1 MRNTAVRLSVRSV
14 RSSKGRWLAL
24 LLIVML
30 SVGFFAGLKGCRDQM
45 WMACQNYLKDQN
57 FYDYRMYSSLG
68 FTSDEVDAIRDQL
81 TSDGIGLQSLE
92 GMKSFDAVG
101 AYEDEKGTAQ
111 RGVYLLMSMPEEVNL
126 PSLVSGRMPEADDE
140 CVVDDRALG
149 SGAIGST
156 ITFSD
161 SDSADDTTETIKSA
175 SADDTSETIN
185 SASADH
191 SSETTISDSTDS
203 SSEAVSSD
211 SADEE
216 INTEANDVSSLKN
229 VTYTIVGTVNSP
241 LYLNDDRGSSD
252 IGSGEITGFVC
263 LPADNFTSSRFTEI
277 DMTLNDTEDQ
287 AVYSDAY
294 SDTVDASLDD
304 VKSALSSAASDDYEN
319 ILQDI
324 MDEADRKAQEA
335 LDEAKA
341 KAAEQIAAAKEAA
354 AQAQQAAAQGMS
366 AEQIAAAQ
374 ASAQGMSA
382 EQIAAAQQSGETQG
396 ISAEQQ
402 AALQQAEAQQEA
414 LNNMEITPMTRDQ
427 AAEEASK
434 QGIDEPSTYVLKRSE
449 NNGYASFKN
458 DTSIINGIVNVFPV
472 FFILIALLVCIT
484 TMTRMV
490 EEERTQIGTLKALGC
505 SDFSITMKYML
516 YAGSAAVIG
525 WAVGF
530 FAGTWGLPKV
540 FWWAYR
546 VLYDFAPL
554 PYVFSLPMALFT
566 LSVSLAA
573 VVLSIWI
580 SCRGELL
587 STPAVLIRPKSAK
600 PGKRIWLER
609 IPQLWKRLP
618 FLRKVTLRNMFRYKM
633 RMIMMLIGVGSCTAL
648 VLTGFGVRDSM
659 IHVGDIQFSDI
670 QKYQLAV
677 ATDKGEAE
685 SSASAMEDLT
695 GKIQVSE
702 VLPCVSKYV
711 DVSAGERIGSVTLLS
726 FADGTDIRDFWNL
739 TPVNGG
745 EGQITLPE
753 QENGAVVSKRLAEKL
768 GLEKGDTF
776 RIEESSAGNDDLV
789 TAELTV
795 EGVFENYISNYIF
808 INEETCREIFEADAS
823 GNTQKSSVGSS
834 DEAVSESDSS
844 DGESEADFADMA
856 NECLVKTDGTPDK
869 ALLKKINRMD
879 AVTGVT
885 NLADTRADVRNSVS
899 CLNYIIWLLV
909 LFSGALSF
917 IVIFNLTNI
926 NLAERSREIATVEV
940 LGFYPKET
948 RSYVLWENLFISIL
962 AGFIGLPGGWLFTRF
977 VLGRVL
983 LDNMTFPFIIHGI
996 SYLLALICTVV
1007 FAAVV
1012 NLFMRRSIARIHMAE
1027 SLKAVE

>member
-1 MRNTAVRLSVRSV
+1 MRSV

-68 FTSDEVDAIRDQL
+68 FTADEIDKIRDQV

-92 GMKSFDAVG
+92 GMKSMDAVG

-111 RGVYLLMSMPEEVNL
+111 SSVYLLMSMPEDVNL
-126 PSLVSGRMPEADDE
+126 PSLVFGRMPEADDE
-140 CVVDDRALG
+140 CVVDDRIFG
-149 SGAIGST
+149 SGAVGST

-161 SDSADDTTETIKSA
+161 SDSADNQ
-175 SADDTSETIN
+175 SEEVN
-185 SASADH
+185 A
-191 SSETTISDSTDS
+191 DSTDNQT
-203 SSEAVSSD
+203 ETTGSD
-211 SADEE
+211 SAEE
-216 INTEANDVSSLKN
+216 KIESNSEEAGNTEGSSTEESNTEENNTEEGNTLANDVSSLKN

-252 IGSGEITGFVC
+252 IGSGEITGFVY

-277 DMTLNDTEDQ
+277 DMTLRETEDQ
-287 AVYSDAY
+287 AVYSEAY
-294 SDTVDASLDD
+294 ADTVDASLDD
-304 VKSALSSAASDDYEN
+304 VKTALSSAASDDYED

-324 MDEADRKAQEA
+324 MDEADKKAQEA

-354 AQAQQAAAQGMS
+354 AQAQQAA
-366 AEQIAAAQ
+366 
-374 ASAQGMSA
+374 
-382 EQIAAAQQSGETQG
+382 
-396 ISAEQQ
+396 
-402 AALQQAEAQQEA
+402 LQQAEEQQEA
-414 LNNMEITPMTRDQ
+414 LDNMEITPMTRDQ
-427 AAEEASK
+427 AAEEALK

-458 DTSIINGIVNVFPV
+458 DTSIINGIANVFPV

-516 YAGSAAVIG
+516 YAGSAALIG

-554 PYVFSLPMALFT
+554 PYVFSLPMALLT

-609 IPQLWKRLP
+609 IPQLWKKLP

-659 IHVGDIQFSDI
+659 IHVGDIQFGNI

-677 ATDKGEAE
+677 AADKGEAE
-685 SSASAMEDLT
+685 RSASAMEDLT

-702 VLPCVSKYV
+702 ALPCVSKYV

-726 FADGTDIRDFWNL
+726 FADGTDIRDYWNL
-739 TPVNGG
+739 APADGS

-768 GLEKGDTF
+768 GLETGDTF
-776 RIEESSAGNDDLV
+776 RIEESSSGNDDPV

-808 INEETCREIFEADAS
+808 INEETCREIFETGAG
-823 GNTQKSSVGSS
+823 GNSQKSSGGDS
-834 DEAVSESDSS
+834 DEAVSGSGSESDASNVK
-844 DGESEADFADMA
+844 FADMA
-856 NECLVKTDGTPDK
+856 NECLVKTNGTPDK
-869 ALLKKINRMD
+869 ALLKKINGLD
-879 AVTGVT
+879 TVTGVT
-885 NLADTRADVRNSVS
+885 NLADTRADVSNSVS

-948 RSYVLWENLFISIL
+948 RSYVLWENLVISIL

-1012 NLFMRRSIARIHMAE
+1012 NLFMRRSIAQIHMAE